1 MPSKVLSARRAGT
14 AACHHRCV
22 TTTINNAA
30 SSRSRSS
37 SLDPSLLQTLA
48 PSSLPCYALFSPN
61 TALAGACRL
70 PPLALNMDNIDT
82 IDDRRAHRTT
92 LLAPEPRPCV
102 PRADYR
108 RRHAGARRRGAPERQ
123 PAVMWERSDERRTQH
138 HRLRPPAP
146 PCVLPYDACRAPDI
160 PVPVPRFIE
169 IRARTLYIRGRMV
182 CASGY
187 PLFTGKLQRSTLIIS
202 GEQ

>member
-138 HRLRPPAP
+138 HRPRACFRMMRVAHQISPSLCPGSSRSELARCTSAGGW
-146 PCVLPYDACRAPDI
+146 CVRLDIHCLP
-160 PVPVPRFIE
+160 E
-169 IRARTLYIRGRMV
+169 NS
-182 CASGY
+182 SGVH
-187 PLFTGKLQRSTLIIS
+187 
-202 GEQ
+202 